1 MSNRKIKEEFQELKI
16 TQLEQHTEPDVRF
29 YFDPETNKSYP
40 SVTTILEM
48 IPKDPFLEQ
57 WKDKEGAYTVNQVL
71 YEASVS
77 GTKVHNAIEELCI
90 EHQMSGT
97 ANLTWFDDNGFK
109 KYKTHEWEGILR
121 FCDFFNNYVEEV
133 LLTES
138 KLKSDKLFVSGT
150 VDNVFRLKDQRIAL
164 VDHKFANNLS
174 DKYSIQ
180 SWAYKE
186 MFEETYQMNIDVRA
200 NLWLK
205 AHTRGADKSGKKIQG
220 KGWQFVEHN
229 EEERDASVFN
239 FAHGLFMDKWRNKEI
254 VPSHKVYNTI
264 ATIN

>member
-1 MSNRKIKEEFQELKI
+1 MSNRKTKEEFQELKL
-16 TQLEQHTEPDVRF
+16 TQLEQHTEEDVRF
-29 YFDPETNKSYP
+29 YVDPETNQSYP

-57 WKDKEGAYTVNQVL
+57 WKDKEGSYTVNQVL

-90 EHQMSGT
+90 GHQMSGQ
-97 ANLTWFDDNGFK
+97 ADLTWFDDNGHK

-121 FCDFFNNYVEEV
+121 FCDFFNTYVEEV

-138 KLKSDKLFVSGT
+138 KLKSDTLFVSGT
-150 VDNVFRLKDQRIAL
+150 VDNVFRLKDGRIAL

-174 DKYSIQ
+174 DKYSVQ
-180 SWAYKE
+180 SWAYAM
-186 MFEETYQMNIDVRA
+186 MFEETYGIKVDVRG

-205 AHTRGADKSGKKIQG
+205 AQTRGEDKKGKKIQG
-220 KGWQFVEHN
+220 KGWQFVEHT
-229 EEERDASVFN
+229 EEDRDERVFN

-254 VPSHKVYNTI
+254 APSHKIYDVTAKI
-264 ATIN
+264 S